1 MNFYYAQNDVPEEV
15 KNVILTADLRQFGWH
30 TNETNPELVLDL
42 LVNRMSAGSV
52 VVCYY
57 KNCVFFITDY
67 FPGVVLLDSL
77 RGKDASIF
85 DYIAGVKE
93 LLRYLEDSTKIHKV
107 VTKTPFKE
115 LNKLQK
121 KIGFEIE
128 GTHKEEYL
136 MPDGTYA
143 DTYSFGYILRR

>member
-1 MNFYYAQNDVPEEV
+1 MMFYYAQVDVPEEV
-15 KNVILTADLRQFGWH
+15 KNVILTADLKQFGWH
-30 TNETNPELVLDL
+30 TDETNPELVLEM
-42 LVNRMSAGSV
+42 LVKRMSTGSV
-52 VVCYY
+52 VVGYH
-57 KNCVFFITDY
+57 KECVYFLTDY

-77 RGKDASIF
+77 RGKEASIF
-85 DYIAGVKE
+85 DYIDGVKE
-93 LLRYLEDSTKIHKV
+93 LLRYLEDQTKIHKV

-121 KIGFEIE
+121 KIGFDIE

-136 MPDGTYA
+136 MPDGSYA